1 MVPLQSCSLVGF
13 SSETVCNS
21 TRLALILLMYIL
33 KKLDRICQI
42 WSLCASRS
50 ADLHGILLSQSNIKS
65 LSEKGDFEVGLP
77 RLSGRISSYEAVP
90 PCVFL
95 WISEL
100 CGLLEAEFMI
110 MLLGRR
116 CPKLFSFVLPNNLQT

>member
-1 MVPLQSCSLVGF
+1 M
-13 SSETVCNS
+13 
-21 TRLALILLMYIL
+21 

-90 PCVFL
+90 
-95 WISEL
+95 L
-100 CGLLEAEFMI
+100 CLSLDFRVVWSPGGKIYDYAVGQKVSKTL
-110 MLLGRR
+110 
-116 CPKLFSFVLPNNLQT
+116 